1 MTKQLRLS
9 FVALLVLLLST
20 AASAADRT
28 KIILDTDI
36 GDDID
41 DAYALA
47 LALSSPELEILGVV
61 TSFGAT
67 DLRAQLASR
76 MLYETG
82 RDDIPVVAGVKTGN
96 EKFNQYGWAEWFHH
110 SKIRQQTPI
119 DFYTEQINRYP
130 GQITLVAI
138 GPLTNVGALIDR
150 DPATFRKLK
159 QIVIMGGN
167 ITLATGDVYDGTSV
181 NPIPEYNITKDIAA
195 ARKLFASGVPIIMAG
210 LDATAM
216 LKFDE
221 VKRARLFRKSSPLT
235 DSLTVLYH
243 LWGYTTPT
251 LFDPMAVAMVIDPTL
266 TRLVPMHI
274 EVDDRGITRNVAGKT
289 ANASVCFDPQ
299 TDRFFN
305 LVIQRLTAQNLQR
318 LDW

>member
-1 MTKQLRLS
+1 MKKQPRLS
-9 FVALLVLLLST
+9 FFALLILLLST

-61 TSFGAT
+61 TSYGAT

-82 RDDIPVVAGVKTGN
+82 RDDIPVVAGVKTGD
-96 EKFNQYGWAEWFHH
+96 EKFNQYGWAERFHH
-110 SKIRQQTPI
+110 AKIRQHGVV
-119 DFYTEQINRYP
+119 DFYAEQINRYP
-130 GQITLVAI
+130 GQITLIAI

-159 QIVIMGGN
+159 QVVIMGGN
-167 ITLATGDVYDGTSV
+167 LTLATGDVYDGTSAT
-181 NPIPEYNITKDIAA
+181 PIPEYNITKDVAA
-195 ARKLFASGVPIIMAG
+195 AQKLFASGAPIIMAG

-216 LKFDE
+216 LKLDE

-243 LWGYTTPT
+243 LWGYPTPT

-274 EVDDRGITRNVAGKT
+274 EVDDRGVTRNITGKP

-299 TDRFFN
+299 TERFFT
-305 LVIQRLTAQNLQR
+305 LVIQRLTSQNLQR
-318 LDW
+318 AD

>member
-1 MTKQLRLS
+1 MLKRPR
-9 FVALLVLLLST
+9 LLLIAILLLFFS
-20 AASAADRT
+20 SAAFGGEKI

-47 LALSSPELEILGVV
+47 LALSSPELEIVGVV

-76 MLYETG
+76 MLYEAG
-82 RDDIPVVAGVKTGN
+82 RDDIPVIAGIKTGDQR
-96 EKFNQYGWAEWFHH
+96 FSQYGWAEWFHH
-110 SKIRQQTPI
+110 SKVQHQDVIE
-119 DFYTEQINRYP
+119 FYKEQINRYP

-159 QIVIMGGN
+159 QVVIMGGN
-167 ITLATGDVYDGTSV
+167 VTLATGDVYGGTSV
-181 NPIPEYNITKDIAA
+181 NPIPEYNITKDIPA

-216 LKFDE
+216 LKLDE
-221 VKRARLFRKSSPLT
+221 VKRDRLFRKSSPLT

-251 LFDPMAVAMVIDPTL
+251 LFDPMAVAMVIDPTM

-274 EVDDRGITRNVAGKT
+274 EVDDRGVTRNVPGKP

-299 TDRFFN
+299 TERFFS
-305 LVIQRLTAQNLQR
+305 LVIQRLTSQNLQR
-318 LDW
+318 PD